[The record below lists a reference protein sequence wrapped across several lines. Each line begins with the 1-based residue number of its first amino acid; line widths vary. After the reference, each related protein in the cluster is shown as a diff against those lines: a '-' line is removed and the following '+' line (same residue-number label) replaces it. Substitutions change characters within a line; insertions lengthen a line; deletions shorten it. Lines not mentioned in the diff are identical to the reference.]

1 MEMGLTETASANAS
15 SGHAPAVTRAVR
27 ILRRL
32 GDTRAPLGARQL
44 ARELDLVPSTC
55 LHVLRAL
62 VAEGLVEFDDETK
75 RYSLGV
81 GILAIARAAIQQSDF
96 ASLAQPMLTELS
108 ARFGVT
114 AMATQLIGVR
124 EMIVVAISQTR
135 QPFRLAADLGSRFPE
150 LISAT
155 GRCVA
160 AFNDL
165 PSDTLRSRYKELPW
179 DNPPGFETWSKQ
191 IRKTRRDG
199 YGVDR
204 ANFLNGLTII
214 AVPVFG
220 VDGKMTKGLVVVG
233 ISETID
239 AVGVPT
245 IAGEMLN
252 ARDELSGLL
261 LA

>member
-1 MEMGLTETASANAS
+1 MAGASYQQ
-15 SGHAPAVTRAVR
+15 APAVTRAVQ

-32 GDTRAPLGARQL
+32 GEARAPVGARQL

-62 VAEGLVEFDDETK
+62 VAEGLVEFDSESK

-96 ASLAQPMLTELS
+96 ATLAQPMLTQLS
-108 ARFGVT
+108 KQFGVT
-114 AMATQLIGVR
+114 AMATQLIAVQQ
-124 EMIVVAISQTR
+124 MIVVAIAQAR
-135 QPFRLAADLGSRFPE
+135 HPFRLAADLGSRFPE

-160 AFNDL
+160 AFNDID
-165 PSDTLRSRYKELPW
+165 PTTLRSRYDELPW
-179 DNPPGFETWSKQ
+179 DSPPGFRTWSRQ
-191 IRKTRRDG
+191 IREARRDG
-199 YGVDR
+199 YGVDQ

-220 VDGKMTKGLVVVG
+220 TDGKMTKGLVVVG
-233 ISETID
+233 ISETVSG
-239 AVGVPT
+239 VGIPS
-245 IAGEMLN
+245 IAAEMLRT
-252 ARDELSGLL
+252 RDELSGLL

>member
-1 MEMGLTETASANAS
+1 MAEAASTKTS
-15 SGHAPAVTRAVR
+15 PGQAPAVTRAVQ

-32 GDTRAPLGARQL
+32 GEAGAPVGARQL
-44 ARELDLVPSTC
+44 ARELDMVPSTC

-62 VAEGLVEFDDETK
+62 VAEGLVEFDDESK

-81 GILAIARAAIQQSDF
+81 GILAIARAAIQKSSF
-96 ASLAQPMLTELS
+96 ATLAQPMLADLS
-108 ARFGVT
+108 SQFGLT
-114 AMATQLIGVR
+114 AMATQLIAVR
-124 EMIVVAISQTR
+124 QMIVVAIAQAHH
-135 QPFRLAADLGSRFPE
+135 PFRLAADLGSRFPE

-165 PSDTLRSRYKELPW
+165 PSDTLRTRYHELPW
-179 DNPPGFETWSKQ
+179 DNPPGFQTWTRQ
-191 IRKTRRDG
+191 IVKTRRDG
-199 YGVDR
+199 YGVDQ

-214 AVPVFG
+214 AVPVFDT
-220 VDGKMTKGLVVVG
+220 DGKMTKGLVVVG
-233 ISETID
+233 ISETVD

-245 IAGEMLN
+245 IAGEMLR

-261 LA
+261 FV